1 MLPAATGQGCERVSI
16 VACFAARVRVL
27 QEQEAVA
34 AAVMAS
40 LPQVLQQQGLGQLQ
54 VTLQGLSTFRNQVR
68 MRTST

>member
-1 MLPAATGQGCERVSI
+1 MLCCSC
-16 VACFAARVRVL
+16 ACVL
-27 QEQEAVA
+27 QEQEAA
-34 AAVMAS
+34 TATVMAS